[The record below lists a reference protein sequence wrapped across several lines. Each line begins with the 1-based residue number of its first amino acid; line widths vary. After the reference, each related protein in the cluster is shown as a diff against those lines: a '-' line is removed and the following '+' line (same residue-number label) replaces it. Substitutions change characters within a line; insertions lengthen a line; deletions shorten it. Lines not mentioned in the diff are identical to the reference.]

1 MGAQRGGHHW
11 VTFTFNGL
19 EIDNNATFGHP
30 NYQGRFIRM
39 SPSTK
44 VQGLNAVVLC
54 FEKLIVSSL
63 GAIQW
68 IA

>member
-1 MGAQRGGHHW
+1 M
-11 VTFTFNGL
+11 TFTFNGL

-63 GAIQW
+63 GAIQ
-68 IA
+68 